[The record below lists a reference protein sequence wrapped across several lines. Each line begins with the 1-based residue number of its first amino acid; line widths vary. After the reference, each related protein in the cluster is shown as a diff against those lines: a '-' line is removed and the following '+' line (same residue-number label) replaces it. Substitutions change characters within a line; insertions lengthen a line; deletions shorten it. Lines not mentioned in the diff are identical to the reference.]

1 MKKGLIKSTFREIKE
16 SLGRY
21 MAILLIVALG
31 VGFFSGLK
39 VAYSAMLYTAD
50 TYLKEQNFYD
60 YHLLSTMGFDEDTAE
75 YLEEKAEDAV
85 TEGSKSVDVLMT
97 EKDGTERVIRT
108 IELPEYVNKPEL
120 TAGRMPEN
128 ARECLVDEHGFGEG
142 SIGDTLTIAEEN
154 TEEDRDKFKET
165 EYTIV

>member
-85 TEGSKSVDVLMT
+85 
-97 EKDGTERVIRT
+97 
-108 IELPEYVNKPEL
+108 L
-120 TAGRMPEN
+120 TAAN
-128 ARECLVDEHGFGEG
+128 VLN
-142 SIGDTLTIAEEN
+142 N
-154 TEEDRDKFKET
+154 TEACPPRMDPGSCFSYLFFPCSLSVIFEP
-165 EYTIV
+165 